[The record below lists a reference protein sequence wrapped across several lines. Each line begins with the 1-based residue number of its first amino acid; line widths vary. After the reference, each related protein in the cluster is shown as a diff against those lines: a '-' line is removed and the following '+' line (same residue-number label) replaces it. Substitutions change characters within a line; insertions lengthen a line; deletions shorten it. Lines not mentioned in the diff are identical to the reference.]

1 MSKKGNIQLRRGSE
15 SEFVSL
21 NTILGSG
28 EPSFATD
35 KGIIKI
41 GDNYT
46 AWSNL
51 PNTVVSNIN
60 GITNASGVYNL
71 VTMSQGD
78 YNSLSTKDSKTIY
91 FIR

>member
-1 MSKKGNIQLRRGSE
+1 MSKIKLRRGTEAAFISA
-15 SEFVSL
+15 

-35 KGIIKI
+35 TKIMKI
-41 GDNYT
+41 GDSST
-46 AWSNL
+46 PWLHL
-51 PNTVVSNIN
+51 PNTVTSSVS

-71 VTMSQGD
+71 VVVSQSD
-78 YNSLSTKDSKTIY
+78 YNGLGSYNPKTVY